1 MKMNLMDEILSE
13 KNIYRA
19 IYCVDSYIMDKN
31 LLSKEDLAI
40 LENLKDKYNTENI
53 NNIIKRCKKMLSNVL
68 GEKDDFFET
77 RVYLKFKKIDKG
89 KIVFRP
95 IHSATIITQICIV
108 CILNVIVFKYD
119 NFQKKELSDL
129 AQLIPNNFY
138 GNIPSLECENLFYN
152 WKIKYKEYSK
162 KIITRYNEIL
172 KTHKYKYEVMLDL
185 ENFFPSINPEA
196 ILNFCLKKIK
206 HLCDS
211 EEDLEKILRKLLFLK
226 ISNLKDINS
235 KEKYYGN
242 NENNKNNNINL
253 GLPQGLP
260 QACFFGNIC
269 MSIIYNEILK
279 LLPGESYFYVDDS
292 VIYTNSENASEDNL
306 GNIIEELNEKINEVM
321 YAYNND
327 KSYKLKINDEKS
339 ISTAIW
345 EENNIIKSY
354 LIVLTKE
361 SSNIG
366 FDMFST
372 MESLED
378 DVLTQK
384 LNKLEELID
393 KEIDNIE
400 IQMLLS
406 LNDNYTKY
414 TKFFDSYSKNLYRYK
429 KFFKYR
435 KKLIE
440 YRNNENFQELE
451 KELKSEF
458 FENSDNVSKEKLI
471 EKLEKHNFIAE
482 AQLVFNSKKNEK
494 ERNKF
499 LKYIKNFEKYLTE
512 NIPEDDLYYS
522 NCFKYVKSSV
532 TEYDTLKKKINEK
545 VEEFSRANINK
556 SYQAFRN
563 FILTTKIID
572 VLKYNVGYYK
582 SVYELSNEFRR
593 KIYNAYI
600 SKIFNLELNDLLQFY
615 RKDNRNLSYFEVLI
629 FSFFRNKNA
638 KIDDFLLPSA
648 DLLKEKVDYDLFEV
662 LPLFIKYVKNPN
674 HIEHLILIH
683 KYISSIWKNGS
694 RFLYF
699 YTLHNQE
706 HSIQLIKKVI
716 SICKIIDYFQIKNYD
731 YYIIFLC
738 CYLHDIS
745 MAIQPSLD
753 IFLEENLF
761 TDELCTSFI
770 QKISELTDISNIEK
784 FKIKEIMLNAFKSVN
799 YYFESISRE
808 NHAEN
813 SGEFIEKN
821 SDLNLLDNAVR
832 KEVALISRA
841 HVYDSNDVY
850 SLKIKRNNCISEK
863 YLMILLRIADLLD
876 GTRERISLNILRNN
890 IDNMSNESKF
900 HWITHSIIDSV
911 EIKSEYS
918 SVEQLN
924 NNYNSGV
931 FSYLSRENLKE
942 KIIIKIGVNESN
954 LTTLSNQEFCEH
966 ASCEIDMEKKNLI
979 INLGKNKGKCKNCI
993 FLCKWL
999 LTKNNYLVSE
1009 LNALQQYLE
1018 TNKRNLFSTKIN
1030 IIIDFSNAKAL
1041 NGSYYEIV
1049 NKKIN
1054 NIN

>member
-13 KNIYRA
+13 ENIYRA
-19 IYCVDSYIMDKN
+19 IYCIDSYIMDKN

-77 RVYLKFKKIDKG
+77 RVYFKFKKFDDEG

-162 KIITRYNEIL
+162 KIITRYDEIL

-206 HLCDS
+206 HLCNS

-292 VIYTNSENASEDNL
+292 VIYTNSENASEENL
-306 GNIIEELNEKINEVM
+306 KKTIEELNEKINEVM
-321 YAYNND
+321 YAYNDDEN
-327 KSYKLKINDEKS
+327 YKLKINVGKS

-393 KEIDNIE
+393 KEILNIE
-400 IQMLLS
+400 AQTS
-406 LNDNYTKY
+406 PSSKNNHK
-414 TKFFDSYSKNLYRYK
+414 KFFKSYSKNLYRYK

-440 YRNNENFQELE
+440 YRNNEDFQELE

-458 FENSDNVSKEKLI
+458 FENGDNISKEKLI

-918 SVEQLN
+918 SDEQLN
-924 NNYNSGV
+924 NNYNLGV

-942 KIIIKIGVNESN
+942 KIIIKIRVNESN
-954 LTTLSNQEFCEH
+954 LTTLLNQEFCEH